1 MSDMKENIIEQV
13 YSKHKLK
20 RLIQMVLGVLLVAV
34 SFNVFILPNNIVFG
48 GVSGLSIIVTRFINI
63 SPSLFVLF
71 SSIICLLFSFL
82 LLPFEKTVKSI
93 LGTFLLP
100 LFIQLTASVPNMLS
114 LDTSDQLL
122 LAIFGGVLYGLGAGL
137 VFKAGYTTGGTD
149 ILNQI
154 VSKYAKMSMGNAML
168 VVDGLIVLFG
178 AFIFGWTKFMYAILI
193 LYIISFLTDK
203 VLLGISDSKAFYII
217 TTKQKEISKFVIQ
230 EMGHSVTVFD
240 AKGGFSKEKN
250 PVLFTVIPTKEY
262 YKFKEG
268 IHLIDPNA
276 FFTVIDAYEV
286 RGGA

>member
-71 SSIICLLFSFL
+71 SSIVCLLFSFL

>member
-1 MSDMKENIIEQV
+1 M
-13 YSKHKLK
+13 
-20 RLIQMVLGVLLVAV
+20 
-34 SFNVFILPNNIVFG
+34 
-48 GVSGLSIIVTRFINI
+48 IN
-63 SPSLFVLF
+63 
-71 SSIICLLFSFL
+71 CYLLF
-82 LLPFEKTVKSI
+82 
-93 LGTFLLP
+93 
-100 LFIQLTASVPNMLS
+100 
-114 LDTSDQLL
+114 
-122 LAIFGGVLYGLGAGL
+122 FGGVLYGLGAGL